1 MFLNIFSVLVDSDM
15 SVLFVNNGDT
25 MNNNKLCMCILE
37 NNKVVKNVVIKLRV
51 QVQSA
56 RPKTNDFV

>member
-25 MNNNKLCMCILE
+25 MNNNKLCILE
-37 NNKVVKNVVIKLRV
+37 NYKVVKMTVIKLRV
-51 QVQSA
+51 QSL
-56 RPKTNDFV
+56 